1 MSWSSRYSTCR
12 RSRRIVSVFDATTIL
27 AYKGNHKAVIGG
39 DGQVTFGDSVLKG
52 NATKIR
58 TLHHGKI
65 LAGFAG
71 STADAFNLFDM
82 FEEFLE
88 NKKGDLLKSVIE
100 FSKAWRKDKVLR
112 RLEAMMIVLNQDHI
126 FILTGNGDV
135 VEPEDGEIA
144 SIGSGGNYAISAA
157 RALKKHAKLD
167 EEELVKESL
176 HVAADL
182 CIYTNHNI
190 KTLILEDK

>member
-1 MSWSSRYSTCR
+1 M
-12 RSRRIVSVFDATTIL
+12 FDATTIL
-27 AYKGNHKAVIGG
+27 AYKGKNKAVIGG
-39 DGQVTFGDSVLKG
+39 DGQVTFGQTVLKN

-58 TLHHGKI
+58 ALHNGEV

-82 FEEFLE
+82 FEEHLAQR
-88 NKKGDLLKSVIE
+88 KGELIKAVID

-112 RLEAMMIVLNQDHI
+112 RLEAMMIVLNQEHI

-144 SIGSGGNYAISAA
+144 AIGSGGSYALSAA
-157 RALKKHAKLD
+157 RALKKHASLD
-167 EEELVKESL
+167 EETLVKESL
-176 HVAADL
+176 IIAADL

-190 KTLILEDK
+190 KTLNLG

>member
-1 MSWSSRYSTCR
+1 M
-12 RSRRIVSVFDATTIL
+12 FDATTIL
-27 AYKGNHKAVIGG
+27 AYKGKNKAVIGG
-39 DGQVTFGDSVLKG
+39 DGQVTFGDSVLKN

-58 TLHHGKI
+58 ALYKGEI

-82 FEEFLE
+82 FEEFLASR
-88 NKKGDLLKSVIE
+88 KGDLIKSVID

-112 RLEAMMIVLNQDHI
+112 RLEAMMIVLNADHI

-144 SIGSGGNYAISAA
+144 SIGSGGNFAISAA
-157 RALKKHAKLD
+157 RALKRHADMD
-167 EEELVKESL
+167 EESLVKESL
-176 HVAADL
+176 QIASEL
-182 CIYTNHNI
+182 CIYTNNNI
-190 KTLILEDK
+190 KLLSLDKK

>member
-1 MSWSSRYSTCR
+1 M
-12 RSRRIVSVFDATTIL
+12 FDATTIL
-27 AYKGNHKAVIGG
+27 AYKGKNKAVIGG
-39 DGQVTFGDSVLKG
+39 DGQVTFGQTVLKN

-58 TLHHGKI
+58 TLHNGEI

-82 FEEFLE
+82 FEEQLAHR
-88 NKKGDLLKSVIE
+88 KGELIKAVID
-100 FSKAWRKDKVLR
+100 FSKVWRKDKVLR
-112 RLEAMMIVLNQDHI
+112 RLEAMMIVLNQEHI

-144 SIGSGGNYAISAA
+144 AIGSGSSYAIAAA
-157 RALKKHAKLD
+157 RALKKHTSL
-167 EEELVKESL
+167 EEEILVKESL
-176 HVAADL
+176 SIAADL

-190 KTLILEDK
+190 KTLTLG

>member
-1 MSWSSRYSTCR
+1 M
-12 RSRRIVSVFDATTIL
+12 FDATTIL
-27 AYKGNHKAVIGG
+27 AYKGKNRAVIGG
-39 DGQVTFGDSVLKG
+39 DGQVTFGNSVLKG

-58 TLHHGKI
+58 TLHNGKI

-82 FEEFLE
+82 FEDFLE
-88 NKKGDLLKSVIE
+88 AKKGDILKSVVE

-112 RLEAMMIVLNQDHI
+112 RLEAMMIVLNNEHI

-135 VEPEDGEIA
+135 VEPEDGQIA
-144 SIGSGGNYAISAA
+144 SIGSGSNFALSAA
-157 RALKKHAKLD
+157 RALKKHASLD
-167 EEELVKESL
+167 EVELVKESL
-176 HVAADL
+176 SIAADL

-190 KTLILEDK
+190 KILTLDGEESCN